1 MGYVQKHLAS
11 ELVSDSQSF
20 PSHKIIIIYI
30 NLFFFLRMKNAE
42 LFPDL
47 QFVSDSQS
55 FPGHKIINHFH
66 FRMKND
72 ELFPDLQFV
81 SDSQSFPG
89 HKIIIKSR

>member
-1 MGYVQKHLAS
+1 
-11 ELVSDSQSF
+11 
-20 PSHKIIIIYI
+20 
-30 NLFFFLRMKNAE
+30 MKNGE
-42 LFPDL
+42 LFPDV

-55 FPGHKIINHFH
+55 FPGHKIINHIH